1 MADARTTHLDTATLH
16 EITTLLEERRTLL
29 LSHLRLAEDD
39 IPEDGTQDAQEL
51 SQAELARARSGQ
63 TRAQLEETQAALDR
77 LDAGT
82 YGRCDRCG
90 AAIPAV
96 RLLALPHTASCTGC
110 AR

>member
-1 MADARTTHLDTATLH
+1 MTDARTHQLDAATLG

-29 LSHLRLAEDD
+29 LSHLRLAEGD
-39 IPEDGTQDAQEL
+39 IPDDAIEDAQEL

-82 YGRCDRCG
+82 YGRCDGCG
-90 AAIPAV
+90 AAIPAE
-96 RLLALPHTASCTGC
+96 RLRALPHTATCTGC